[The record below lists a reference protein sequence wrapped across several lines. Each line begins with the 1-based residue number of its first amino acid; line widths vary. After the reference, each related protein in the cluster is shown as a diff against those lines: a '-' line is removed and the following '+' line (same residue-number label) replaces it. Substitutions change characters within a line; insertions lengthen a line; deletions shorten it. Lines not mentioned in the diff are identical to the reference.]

1 MMELYVNKFTYDY
14 ADKGVVTDAQVGIYG
29 NDSEGQYVS
38 CNLVIKPE
46 DLGKKDDGTAKT
58 FDDVTITD
66 ISAVAKAKML
76 EYLQDNDKKA
86 TDK

>member
-1 MMELYVNKFTYDY
+1 MELYVNKFTYDY

-38 CNLVIKPE
+38 CNLIIKPE
-46 DLGKKDDGTAKT
+46 DLGTKADNTAKT

-66 ISAVAKAKML
+66 ISAIAKAKML
-76 EYLQDNDKKA
+76 EYLQGNDKKA

>member
-1 MMELYVNKFTYDY
+1 MELYVNKFTYDY
-14 ADKGVVTDAQVGIYG
+14 ADKGIVTDAQVGIYG

>member
-1 MMELYVNKFTYDY
+1 MELYVNKFTYDY
-14 ADKGVVTDAQVGIYG
+14 ADKGIVTDAQVGIYG
-29 NDSEGQYVS
+29 NDSDGQYVS

-66 ISAVAKAKML
+66 ISAVAKAKTL

>member
-29 NDSEGQYVS
+29 NDSKGQYVS

>member
-1 MMELYVNKFTYDY
+1 MELYVNKFTYDY

-29 NDSEGQYVS
+29 NDSDGQYVS

>member
-1 MMELYVNKFTYDY
+1 MELYVNKFTYDY

-29 NDSEGQYVS
+29 NDNEGQYVS
-38 CNLVIKPE
+38 CNLIIKPE
-46 DLGKKDDGTAKT
+46 DLGKKDDGTAKA

-66 ISAVAKAKML
+66 ITAIAKAKML
-76 EYLQDNDKKA
+76 NYLQGNDQKA

>member
-1 MMELYVNKFTYDY
+1 MELYVNKFTYDY
-14 ADKGVVTDAQVGIYG
+14 ADKGIVTDAQVGIYG

-38 CNLVIKPE
+38 CNLVIKLE

-76 EYLQDNDKKA
+76 EYLQDNDKKTA
-86 TDK
+86 DK